1 MVHLARGR
9 SLLLKFAT
17 AGLKAAVRV
26 MLLRV
31 DVRTSLLLFFLF
43 VCFFNKV
50 SLQFFKT
57 SPTQEC
63 MSSHKQAYVK
73 EIS

>member
-1 MVHLARGR
+1 MVRLARGR
-9 SLLLKFAT
+9 SLLLKFST
-17 AGLKAAVRV
+17 AGFKAAVRV

-31 DVRTSLLLFFLF
+31 DVRTSLLLF
-43 VCFFNKV
+43 VCFFFNKV

-57 SPTQEC
+57 SSTQEC

-73 EIS
+73 EISW